1 MKCTGVFRRTE
12 SACAAE
18 VAGRPLCDGGATVQR
33 QADIVAVH
41 PCGAYVFELKVDESA
56 DAALEQV
63 KSKGYDVPYR
73 GGNAPVWLV
82 GLSFDGKTHRLLD
95 AKVER
100 L

>member
-41 PCGAYVFELKVDESA
+41 PCGAYVFELNVDESA

-63 KSKGYDVPYR
+63 SQMAMTYR
-73 GGNAPVWLV
+73 IVAEMLLC
-82 GLSFDGKTHRLLD
+82 GLWGSVLTAIRI
-95 AKVER
+95 AC
-100 L
+100 